1 MAEYCRILIVDDE
14 YIMRRG
20 IRYMMNWEELG
31 CEVIGEAS
39 NGKEALDMMESL
51 NPHIVFC
58 DIAMPVMDGI
68 DFIKIAH
75 RRYPAVQ
82 IIILSGYD
90 KFEYVRQ
97 ALLNG
102 AADYILK
109 PTLNPEELEKLLEK
123 TVSKIPGME
132 LKKKKCSGLESQL
145 EHFLKGGE
153 ETLKTLDF
161 AEHFPHTYYRILGF
175 PVKFKTSK
183 DRDITQVLFEKAEQC
198 LKENQSGSYLKF
210 LYSHEYLCVVYNY
223 PLRERERFFQN
234 INRMVEQLS
243 LIYEHAFVVVGQ
255 ERKTLVDLKEDFS
268 NAEFLDADLFYHK
281 GSHVYELKEEPVRE
295 NFEKFDFRHFSAA
308 ASQGKYLEAV
318 ELFRKYIEK
327 AVDFQMTE
335 YKLKN
340 QTKNLLYNLIG
351 SVNSK
356 IQRLEE
362 IRCEYFTKIDQ
373 TVYKEEFMEVF
384 QELMRELTECLEEN
398 PEIQDVQLQE
408 MLDYIAEH
416 YKEEMD
422 LSDLAKNFSF
432 NYSYLSTY
440 FNTRMG
446 EGFSEY
452 LNRIRI
458 HHACRYLEKH
468 EMSIAAISEMV
479 GYSDQSYFCRV
490 FKKITGET
498 PSAYRRG
505 HKSRRK

>member
-1 MAEYCRILIVDDE
+1 MDEYCRILIVDDE

-39 NGKEALDMMESL
+39 NGKEALDMMEDL
-51 NPHIVFC
+51 KPHIVFC

-75 RRYPAVQ
+75 SRYPSVQ

-102 AADYILK
+102 AVDYVLK

-132 LKKKKCSGLESQL
+132 LKRKTCSGLESQL
-145 EHFLKGGE
+145 EQFLKGGE
-153 ETLKTLDF
+153 KTLKTLDF
-161 AEHFPHTYYRILGF
+161 AEHFPHTCYRILGF
-175 PVKFKTSK
+175 PVKIRNAK
-183 DRDITQVLFEKAEQC
+183 DRDIAQVLFEKAEQI
-198 LKENQSGSYLKF
+198 LKGNQSASYLKF
-210 LYSHEYLCVVYNY
+210 LYSQEFLCAVYNY
-223 PLRERERFFQN
+223 PLRERDNFLSN
-234 INRMVEQLS
+234 MNRMAEQLVF
-243 LIYEHAFVVVGQ
+243 IYEHAFVVMGQ
-255 ERKTLVDLKEDFS
+255 ERKTLIDLKEDFS
-268 NAEFLDADLFYHK
+268 NPEFFEADLFYHK
-281 GSHVYELKEEPVRE
+281 GSHVYELSGEPAKEH
-295 NFEKFDFRHFSAA
+295 FDKFDFRHFSAA
-308 ASQGKYLEAV
+308 ASQGKYLEAAD
-318 ELFRKYIEK
+318 LFRKYIEK
-327 AVDFQMTE
+327 AVEHQMPE

-356 IQRLEE
+356 IQKLEQ
-362 IRCEYFTKIDQ
+362 IRCEYFAKIDH
-373 TVYKEEFMEVF
+373 TVYKEEFTEVF
-384 QELMRELTECLEEN
+384 RMLMKELAECLEEN
-398 PEIQDVQLQE
+398 HEIQDAQLQE

-458 HHACRYLEKH
+458 HHACLYLEKH
-468 EMSIAAISEMV
+468 EMPISSVSEMV

-498 PSAYRRG
+498 PSAYRRR
-505 HKSRRK
+505 HKSGRK